1 MRIKQVEELVG
12 ITKKNIR
19 FYEDQ
24 HLLIVARAENG
35 YREYDLEEVKRLKE
49 IKFFRKLNISI
60 EHIQALFE
68 GEETLEHCLK
78 DHFLKLEE
86 QKERVR
92 RMQDF
97 CERLIE
103 EKISLATLNADLCLE
118 QMEQME
124 KEGVEFMDV
133 HKNDVHRK
141 KKRGAILGALAV
153 IVFIGSML
161 CIIAEGNR
169 LDPAP
174 LGVLIFFGGFAV
186 LVIIGVTTALIG
198 RLKEI
203 QGGEEDEAGK
213 Y

>member
-35 YREYDLEEVKRLKE
+35 YREYGLEEVKRLKE

-78 DHFLKLEE
+78 IHSFKLEE

-103 EKISLATLNADLCLE
+103 EKISLATLNADLCL
-118 QMEQME
+118 
-124 KEGVEFMDV
+124 
-133 HKNDVHRK
+133 
-141 KKRGAILGALAV
+141 
-153 IVFIGSML
+153 
-161 CIIAEGNR
+161 
-169 LDPAP
+169 
-174 LGVLIFFGGFAV
+174 
-186 LVIIGVTTALIG
+186 
-198 RLKEI
+198 
-203 QGGEEDEAGK
+203 
-213 Y
+213 

>member
-97 CERLIE
+97 CDRLIE

-141 KKRGAILGALAV
+141 KKRGAISLALW
-153 IVFIGSML
+153 
-161 CIIAEGNR
+161 R
-169 LDPAP
+169 LSC
-174 LGVLIFFGGFAV
+174 L
-186 LVIIGVTTALIG
+186 
-198 RLKEI
+198 
-203 QGGEEDEAGK
+203 
-213 Y
+213 